1 MTIQNTKT
9 FRPDERGLIEA
20 VDALRGGGLVAFPTE
35 TVYGLGAD
43 AQNDNAIANIYAA
56 KGRPQFNPLIAH
68 FSDISQAKRHVK
80 WSNIANQLAETLWP
94 GPLTLVLERH
104 SRSNLSQLLSAG
116 LPSVAIRIPAH
127 PIAKHLLVN
136 LGRPIAAPSANI
148 SGQISPTRPEHVH
161 ADLFGRI
168 DGIVD
173 GGACQVGLESTII
186 DLTGVPTL
194 LRPGGIPADI
204 IEELILTRLAIV
216 QSSDA
221 IRAPGQ
227 LASHYAPR
235 ANLRLNANT
244 KGTNEIM
251 LGFGPVECD
260 LNLSTTSDLVEAA
273 GNLFSSLHILDG
285 DNATSIAVSPI
296 PETGLGIAINDRL
309 RRAAAPRPANNQ

>member
-1 MTIQNTKT
+1 MTIRDTQT
-9 FRPDERGLIEA
+9 FRPNERGLIEA
-20 VDALRGGGLVAFPTE
+20 ADTLRGGGLVAFPTE

-43 AQNDNAIANIYAA
+43 AQNDTAIANIYAA

-68 FSDISQAKRHVK
+68 FADISQAKQHVK

-104 SRSNLSQLLSAG
+104 SRSNLSRLLSAG
-116 LPSVAIRIPAH
+116 LSSVAIRIPSH
-127 PIAKHLLVN
+127 PIAKQLLAN
-136 LGRPIAAPSANI
+136 LGGPIAAPSANI
-148 SGQISPTRPEHVH
+148 SGQISPTCPEHVH

-168 DGIVD
+168 DGILD
-173 GGACQVGLESTII
+173 GGSCQVGLESTII
-186 DLTGVPTL
+186 DLTGLPTL

-204 IEELILTRLAIV
+204 IEEMLSTKLAIV
-216 QSSDA
+216 QNSDA
-221 IRAPGQ
+221 IKAPGQ

-235 ANLRLNANT
+235 ADLRLNAKT

-260 LNLSTTSDLVEAA
+260 LNLSATSNLVEAA

-285 DNATSIAVSPI
+285 DNASTIAVSPI
-296 PETGLGIAINDRL
+296 PETGLGMAINDRL
-309 RRAAAPRPANNQ
+309 RRAAAPRPANKQ